1 MFAKPIDSHSSTSN
15 KSFSSPSYSWSGLA
29 SFEWDVLILST
40 CIKLLLFPAYR
51 STDFEVHR
59 NWLAITHSLPLSR
72 WYYDTTSEWTLDYPP
87 FFAYFERLLSSF
99 AAWVDPKIV
108 QLSNLG
114 YASSSCVAFQRGS
127 VIITELVLG
136 AVLLKLARNP
146 TEGQTSA
153 SAFAVST
160 SLFLHPGLLIV
171 DHIHFQYNGF
181 LLGILMWSIWAIRDR
196 HFKTSALLFSICLNF
211 KHIFVYLAPPYL
223 VYLLRAYCFPYPR
236 DGSASLSNFHL
247 SRLIQL
253 GLIVVGTCVIS
264 FGPFFLVSG
273 TPGITQIFSRLFPF
287 QRGLNHAYWAG
298 NIWAVYSA
306 VDRVLLKYMLFRGGD
321 VNQDAI
327 NSSSR
332 GLIGDTSFAVLPE
345 ISPTTCFGLTI
356 ALITLFMTRLWQ
368 DPTYPRFLKSL
379 VLSAF
384 TSFLLGW
391 HVHEK
396 AALLFLIPMTL
407 LAGEDYQHFRTWMI
421 ASSAGIFGLFP
432 LLIKSSETPIKII
445 YTSIWC
451 SIVFTVLKK
460 NLFRP
465 SLSTASLLL
474 IMIENTYICG
484 FVLVQAYVSIFH
496 QFLFGKG
503 HGSSMDFLPLMITS
517 IYCGIGI
524 IWAYVRMSYLYFI

>member
-1 MFAKPIDSHSSTSN
+1 MSTRPIDSQSTKSN
-15 KSFSSPSYSWSGLA
+15 NSFTSRAYSWSGLA

-40 CIKLLLFPAYR
+40 CIKLLLFPAYH

-72 WYYDTTSEWTLDYPP
+72 WYYDNTSEWTLDYPP

-99 AAWVDPKIV
+99 AALVDPKIV

-127 VIITELVLG
+127 VIVSELVLG

-146 TEGQTSA
+146 TEGQTPA
-153 SAFAVST
+153 FAFAVSA
-160 SLFLHPGLLIV
+160 SVFLHPGLLIV

-181 LLGILMWSIWAIRDR
+181 LLGILMWSIWAIRDK

-223 VYLLRAYCFPYPR
+223 IYLLRAYCFPFPR
-236 DGSASLSNFHL
+236 DGSASFSHFHV

-264 FGPFFLVSG
+264 FGPFFFVSG
-273 TPGITQIFSRLFPF
+273 ATGITQILSRLFPF

-306 VDRVLLKYMLFRGGD
+306 VDRVLLKYMLFRGGH
-321 VNQDAI
+321 VNQHAI
-327 NSSSR
+327 NSTSR
-332 GLIGDTSFAVLPE
+332 GLIGDTSFGVLPE
-345 ISPTTCFGLTI
+345 ISPTTCFGLSI
-356 ALITLFMTRLWQ
+356 ALISIFMTKLWQ
-368 DPTYPRFLKSL
+368 DPSYSRFLKSL

-384 TSFLLGW
+384 TSFLFGW

-445 YTSIWC
+445 YTLIWC

-460 NLFRP
+460 NFP
-465 SLSTASLLL
+465 SLSTGSLLL
-474 IMIENTYICG
+474 IIAENTYICG
-484 FVLVQAYVSIFH
+484 FGLVQAYVSIFH
-496 QFLFGKG
+496 QLLFGKD
-503 HGSSMDFLPLMITS
+503 GSSMDFLPLMITS

-524 IWAYVRMSYLYFI
+524 IWAYVRMCYLYLI